1 MRQALKGVKKRALRL
16 CPGRFLARVL
26 PSYHEWI
33 VMTELATMLELYVV
47 RDRQVVF
54 LEFLLRVASEGLR
67 VHVGC
72 DADVVALP
80 EHAAACLWISERR
93 QAAGLRLKKRKH
105 RPEGSMLWRHC
116 TCNVRPALC
125 AYHAVARLVKDK
137 SPGDLLWD
145 VSAAEVLSTARR
157 LATLARV
164 EDAGRLTL
172 KAFRASKASNMI
184 SAGEPL
190 KTVLTWGEWRSRAVL
205 NYIDENAVEQA
216 ALLEA
221 TLIASDDEGE
231 PETSPDKMSRWN
243 ERGTSVSSLRDSA
256 QVDEAAEACPP

>member
-1 MRQALKGVKKRALRL
+1 MQSQTLRPWNC
-16 CPGRFLARVL
+16 CPSPSLGRFRGGGTVNSL
-26 PSYHEWI
+26 
-33 VMTELATMLELYVV
+33 T
-47 RDRQVVF
+47 
-54 LEFLLRVASEGLR
+54 LR
-67 VHVGC
+67 
-72 DADVVALP
+72 
-80 EHAAACLWISERR
+80 
-93 QAAGLRLKKRKH
+93 
-105 RPEGSMLWRHC
+105 
-116 TCNVRPALC
+116 T
-125 AYHAVARLVKDK
+125 LV
-137 SPGDLLWD
+137 
-145 VSAAEVLSTARR
+145 
-157 LATLARV
+157 RV

-243 ERGTSVSSLRDSA
+243 ERGTSVSALRDSA